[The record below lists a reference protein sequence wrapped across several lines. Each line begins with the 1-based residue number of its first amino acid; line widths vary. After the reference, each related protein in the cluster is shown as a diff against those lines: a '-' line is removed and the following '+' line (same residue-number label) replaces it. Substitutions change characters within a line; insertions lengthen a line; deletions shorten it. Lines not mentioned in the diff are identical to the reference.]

1 MDDAQA
7 AAREHQSCLAFL
19 ASHPF
24 PEYDELIQT
33 LESEPEWNRRN
44 DEQVAEL
51 WNALGELNRNS
62 GNYDACKE
70 LYENILDTDK
80 CKQIGQRVYDD
91 LNEKRQPGGMR
102 ALHAVYYVVT
112 QFSPFTKSEFRMHI
126 RAMGCLLKYA
136 FDGIGEWRA

>member
-1 MDDAQA
+1 MLSAGDNAWEHVEA
-7 AAREHQSCLAFL
+7 TREHESCLAFL

-44 DEQVAEL
+44 EEQRAEL
-51 WNALGELNRNS
+51 WNALDKLNRNS

-70 LYENILDTDK
+70 LYKNILDKEK
-80 CKQIGQRVYDD
+80 CKQIGQRVY
-91 LNEKRQPGGMR
+91 LLGGMP

-112 QFSPFTKSEFRMHI
+112 QFSPFTKSDQMHI
-126 RAMGCLLKYA
+126 RAMSCLLKYS